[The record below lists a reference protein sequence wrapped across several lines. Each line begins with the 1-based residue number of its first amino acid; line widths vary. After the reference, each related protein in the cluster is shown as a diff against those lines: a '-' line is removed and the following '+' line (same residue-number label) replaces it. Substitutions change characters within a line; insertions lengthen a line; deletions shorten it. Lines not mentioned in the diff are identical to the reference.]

1 MITPLTQRQILTT
14 ASLEAVRQAVDGGMQ
29 AQREA
34 ARRHA
39 LELRQAEE
47 ADEVRDVAKAEELRL
62 EERHEGRQQ
71 GHPEDRREEEG
82 EAAEPAEKHLDL
94 LA

>member
-14 ASLEAVRQAVDGGMQ
+14 ASLEAVRQAVDGGIQ

-39 LELRQAEE
+39 LEIRQAEE
-47 ADEVRDVAKAEELRL
+47 ADEVHDVAKAEELRL
-62 EERHEGRQQ
+62 EERREGRRQE
-71 GHPEDRREEEG
+71 HPEGQAENEG

>member
-14 ASLEAVRQAVDGGMQ
+14 ATLEAVRLAHDGGAL
-29 AQREA
+29 AQREV

-47 ADEVRDVAKAEELRL
+47 ADEVHDVAKTEGLRL
-62 EERHEGRQQ
+62 EERREGRRQ
-71 GHPEDRREEEG
+71 GHSEERPEDEA

>member
-1 MITPLTQRQILTT
+1 MISPLIQRQIHTI
-14 ASLEAVRQAVDGGMQ
+14 ASLEAVRQAHEGGAL
-29 AQREA
+29 AQQEV

-39 LELRQAEE
+39 LELRQAEA
-47 ADEVRDVAKAEELRL
+47 ADEVHDVAKSEALRL
-62 EERHEGRQQ
+62 EERKEGRRR
-71 GHPEDRREEEG
+71 GHSEERPEDES

>member
-1 MITPLTQRQILTT
+1 MLTT
-14 ASLEAVRQAVDGGMQ
+14 ASLEDEGGTM
-29 AQREA
+29 AQREV

-47 ADEVRDVAKAEELRL
+47 ADEVHDVAKTEELRL
-62 EERHEGRQQ
+62 EERREGRRQ
-71 GHPEDRREEEG
+71 GHSEERPEEEG

>member
-14 ASLEAVRQAVDGGMQ
+14 ASMEAIRQAVDGGAQ
-29 AQREA
+29 AQREV

-47 ADEVRDVAKAEELRL
+47 ADEVHDVAKTEELRL
-62 EERHEGRQQ
+62 EERREGRRK
-71 GHPEDRREEEG
+71 GHSEEHSEEED

>member
-1 MITPLTQRQILTT
+1 MISPLTQRQLLTT
-14 ASLEAVRQAVDGGMQ
+14 ASLEAVRQAHEGSHQV
-29 AQREA
+29 QREE

-39 LELRQAEE
+39 LELRRSEE
-47 ADEVRDVAKAEELRL
+47 ADEVHDVAKAEELRL
-62 EERHEGRQQ
+62 EERREGRRG
-71 GHPEDRREEEG
+71 GHSEESGEPED

>member
-14 ASLEAVRQAVDGGMQ
+14 ASLEAVRQAVEGGLQ
-29 AQREA
+29 SQREV

-39 LELRQAEE
+39 MELRQAEE
-47 ADEVRDVAKAEELRL
+47 ADEVHDVAKTEELRL
-62 EERHEGRQQ
+62 EERRERRQQ
-71 GHPEDRREEEG
+71 GHSEERPGEED